1 MPSHEPNEPGRA
13 LVYAPALLMLGLV
26 LFSAVLFNRADE
38 GRTDLRRI
46 EKIRVT
52 TMRAF
57 SELQDAETGQRGYL
71 LTGREDY
78 LAPYLAEKDSVML
91 QLDELRRMTRDEPVQ
106 QNLLAQLY
114 PVVNRRMR
122 LLDSTVAERRAGD
135 EAGALAIVI
144 SGRGQAL
151 MDSARKIFGQMR
163 RVETRMLLLSEDRER
178 KDQRRLQ
185 YALIIGVVLS
195 AIISLLVSN
204 KLANDATRHWLMSA
218 ELQSRVDMLKSQST
232 QRTRTSGETRGVS
245 GETAVNR
252 DS

>member
-1 MPSHEPNEPGRA
+1 
-13 LVYAPALLMLGLV
+13 MLGLV

-57 SELQDAETGQRGYL
+57 SELQAAETGQRVYL
-71 LTGREDY
+71 LTEREDY

-163 RVETRMLLLSEDRER
+163 RVETRMVLLSEDPER
-178 KDQRRLQ
+178 NDQPPRPYARLTC
-185 YALIIGVVLS
+185 GVLS
-195 AIISLLVSN
+195 AVISLLGRN
-204 KLANDATRHWLMSA
+204 KPPHHAPPH
-218 ELQSRVDMLKSQST
+218 
-232 QRTRTSGETRGVS
+232 
-245 GETAVNR
+245 
-252 DS
+252 